1 VGDRISDGVLIAEN
15 LTLAMKF
22 SNRFVLW
29 PSPERVH
36 AMNSGPSIFANAPE
50 DDKVTPS
57 RTFQSARLPV
67 VFRVG

>member
-1 VGDRISDGVLIAEN
+1 
-15 LTLAMKF
+15 
-22 SNRFVLW
+22 
-29 PSPERVH
+29 
-36 AMNSGPSIFANAPE
+36 MNSGPSIFANAPE